1 MGIYASNYHQEHERL
16 SLPSRPCWLLL
27 VQHAVAWEAEADDAM
42 KLVKDIA
49 EFKAYATPGR

>member
-27 VQHAVAWEAEADDAM
+27 VQHAVAWEAEADDAI

-49 EFKAYATPGR
+49 EF